1 MTLWHRKKTVM
12 EPFFNKLPGCYL
24 TKKHSTIVS
33 FGWSLWNSSDQ
44 LFSKTYA
51 DEYFS
56 SLCCFT
62 SVLTQNNILKNL
74 VKSHQ
79 KKNCDGVRFQWSCRL
94 FGNWKKDFNN
104 GFFWVNF
111 WGNFSDQLFSKS
123 ASVLWKKLLYLC
135 K

>member
-1 MTLWHRKKTVM
+1 MALWHRKKTVM

-62 SVLTQNNILKNL
+62 SVLTQNRILKNL
-74 VKSHQ
+74 FKSHQ

-94 FGNWKKDFNN
+94 WGNWKKDFNN
-104 GFFWVNF
+104 GFFWVSF

-123 ASVLWKKLLYLC
+123 ASVLWKKLQYLC